1 MYAAADRAEEGT
13 DEDGREEEGR
23 RHMNIMDLKN
33 AVNGIGFEE
42 EKQRQM
48 ILEIGAKKKTH
59 GYESPAVGRS
69 RNCLHC
75 GSRDS

>member
-42 EKQRQM
+42 
-48 ILEIGAKKKTH
+48 
-59 GYESPAVGRS
+59 
-69 RNCLHC
+69 
-75 GSRDS
+75 